1 MRYNVAQLLKEQSGG
16 IRQYSL
22 HEDISQLDP
31 DIVPLTTLDGNI
43 QLIRTSDGILAR
55 GNLTTSVELVC
66 SRCLE
71 AFSLPV
77 RVVLEEEFHP
87 TLDIVTGATL
97 PVLEGA
103 EPATRIDSHHIL
115 DLTEVARQD
124 ILLALP
130 PYPVCRSRCAGLC
143 SKCGKNLNEGPCDC
157 KVDEMDPR
165 FETLKQLLDK

>member
-1 MRYNVAQLLKEQSGG
+1 MRFNVAQLLKEQSGG

-31 DIVPLTTLDGNI
+31 DIVPLTALDGNI

-97 PVLEGA
+97 PVSEDA
-103 EPATRIDSHHIL
+103 EQATQIDSHHIL

-130 PYPVCRSRCAGLC
+130 PYPICRSRCAGLC
-143 SKCGKNLNEGPCDC
+143 PKCGKNLNEGTCDC
-157 KVDEMDPR
+157 KDDEIDPR
-165 FETLKQLLDK
+165 FEALKQLLNK

>member
-31 DIVPLTTLDGNI
+31 DIVPLTALDGNI
-43 QLIRTSDGILAR
+43 QLIRTADGILAR
-55 GNLTTSVELVC
+55 GTLTTSVELVC

-71 AFSLPV
+71 PFAVPV
-77 RVVLEEEFHP
+77 RVALEEEFHP
-87 TLDIVTGATL
+87 TLDIVTGANL
-97 PVLEGA
+97 PMLKDA
-103 EPATRIDSHHIL
+103 EEATQIDSHHIL

-143 SKCGKNLNEGPCDC
+143 AHCGKNLNEGPCDC
-157 KVDEMDPR
+157 KDEQIDPR
-165 FETLKQLLDK
+165 LQVLKQLLDE